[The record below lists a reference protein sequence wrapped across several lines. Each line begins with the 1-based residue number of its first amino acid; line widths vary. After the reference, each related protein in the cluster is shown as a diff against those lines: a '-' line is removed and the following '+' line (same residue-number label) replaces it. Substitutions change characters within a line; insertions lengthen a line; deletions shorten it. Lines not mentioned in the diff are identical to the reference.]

1 MHMLAYDY
9 PLLGFFWSM
18 MIFFLWIAWL
28 MLLFR
33 ILADVFRSD
42 DMGGF
47 AKAIWLI
54 FVIFLPFLGVFV
66 YLISRGDGMAK
77 RDLARAQEQQ
87 QAFNS
92 YVREAA
98 GSSTSTADELSKL
111 AGLHTQGLLT
121 DDEFAAQKARL
132 LA

>member
-1 MHMLAYDY
+1 MLAYDY